1 MLRSQI
7 LPEDEL
13 NKSPLK
19 NSSPAISELGP
30 SGHHKQ
36 VSARLRGISGG
47 SGRLV
52 VEQPACQVSS
62 PTIKKRDVLRIGC
75 SSNLCTD
82 ILSG

>member
-1 MLRSQI
+1 MSRSQI
-7 LPEDEL
+7 FPEDEL
-13 NKSPLK
+13 NKFPLK
-19 NSSPAISELGP
+19 NSSTELGP
-30 SGHHKQ
+30 SAHHKQ

-62 PTIKKRDVLRIGC
+62 PTIKKRDVLRIGG
-75 SSNLCTD
+75 SLNLCTD